1 MAEFSVPARWL
12 SVTYLPCEPP
22 AQLQASDSQQAA
34 GTMAAGIGQ
43 FVEDLLP
50 DSFLRVAFGGFFRV
64 LDEAGPSVVRREL
77 AVEVAALKQQLQD
90 SLGLQF
96 EVEDLEDEDEDG
108 PVIVEL

>member
-1 MAEFSVPARWL
+1 MAPYFLQSYT
-12 SVTYLPCEPP
+12 S
-22 AQLQASDSQQAA
+22 QASDSQQAA

-50 DSFLRVAFGGFFRV
+50 DSFLRHAFSNFFRT
-64 LDEAGPSVVRREL
+64 LDEAGPSLVQRDL
-77 AVEVAALKQQLQD
+77 AVEVAAVKQQLQE

-108 PVIVEL
+108 PVVVDL